1 LSKTHGGIA
10 EHEYAENQEVDL
22 DTTDEIEVEIQDDTP
37 EEDRGRPRKAESE
50 SESDTPA
57 VEEDDDDADL
67 GKHSE
72 SVQKRI
78 KKLKFEYHEE
88 RRRKETADRERE
100 AAVQYAQQI
109 KGENDRLRKNLNEG
123 ESVLITQA
131 KARIA
136 SELVGAKAAYK
147 AAYEAGDA
155 DAVLNAQE
163 KLMKLQNESS
173 RVDNW
178 TPPKQQ
184 AQAAPVPQAT
194 HVPEPDPRAKAWV
207 EKNSWFNEDRGM
219 QRYAMLI
226 HEELI
231 ENGVDSTSNSYYSR
245 IDAAMRQRYP
255 DRFDDAPVEV
265 RQPQRQAGSVV
276 APGGRNTPVSRH
288 KVVISSSEA
297 AIAKRLGLSIQ
308 QYAAQKLKDIHNG

>member
-1 LSKTHGGIA
+1 MSMGT
-10 EHEYAENQEVDL
+10 ENQEVDL
-22 DTTDEIEVEIQDDTP
+22 DNTDEIEVEIQDDTP

-219 QRYAMLI
+219 QRYAMLV
-226 HEELI
+226 HEELV

-255 DRFDDAPVEV
+255 DRFDDAPIEV
-265 RQPQRQAGSVV
+265 KQPHRQTGSVV
-276 APGGRNTPVSRH
+276 APGGRNTPVSRN
-288 KVVISSSEA
+288 KVVITSSEA

-308 QYAAQKLKDIHNG
+308 QYAAQKLKDINNG

>member
-1 LSKTHGGIA
+1 MS
-10 EHEYAENQEVDL
+10 AENQEVDL

-37 EEDRGRPRKAESE
+37 EEDRGRTTKSE
-50 SESDTPA
+50 VEAPA

-88 RRRKETADRERE
+88 RRRKEAADRERE

-155 DAVLNAQE
+155 DAVLDAQE
-163 KLMKLQNESS
+163 KLMKLQSESS

-184 AQAAPVPQAT
+184 QEAAPVPKAAP
-194 HVPEPDPRAKAWV
+194 VPEPDPRAKAWV

-219 QRYAMLI
+219 QRFAMLV
-226 HEELI
+226 HEELV
-231 ENGVDSTSNSYYSR
+231 ENGIDSGSNIYYNK
-245 IDAAMRQRYP
+245 IDAAIRQRYP
-255 DRFDDAPVEV
+255 DRFDDAPIEV
-265 RQPQRQAGSVV
+265 KQPQRQTGSVV
-276 APGGRNTPVSRH
+276 APGGRNTPVSRN
-288 KVVISSSEA
+288 KVVITSSEA

-308 QYAAQKLKDIHNG
+308 QYAAQKLKDINNG

>member
-1 LSKTHGGIA
+1 MSMGT
-10 EHEYAENQEVDL
+10 ENQEVDL
-22 DTTDEIEVEIQDDTP
+22 DNTDEIEVEIQDDTP

-100 AAVQYAQQI
+100 AAVQYAQQV

-136 SELVGAKAAYK
+136 SELANVKARIQI
-147 AAYEAGDA
+147 AYEAGDP
-155 DAVLNAQE
+155 DAVLECTRKVEQTLE
-163 KLMKLQNESS
+163 RTISCRKL
-173 RVDNW
+173 
-178 TPPKQQ
+178 
-184 AQAAPVPQAT
+184 
-194 HVPEPDPRAKAWV
+194 
-207 EKNSWFNEDRGM
+207 
-219 QRYAMLI
+219 
-226 HEELI
+226 
-231 ENGVDSTSNSYYSR
+231 
-245 IDAAMRQRYP
+245 DAAETTG
-255 DRFDDAPVEV
+255 AS
-265 RQPQRQAGSVV
+265 GSSTTSYTCT
-276 APGGRNTPVSRH
+276 RT
-288 KVVISSSEA
+288 
-297 AIAKRLGLSIQ
+297 
-308 QYAAQKLKDIHNG
+308 

>member
-1 LSKTHGGIA
+1 MS
-10 EHEYAENQEVDL
+10 EENQEVDL

-37 EEDRGRPRKAESE
+37 EEDRGRTTKSE
-50 SESDTPA
+50 VEAPA
-57 VEEDDDDADL
+57 VEEEDDDADL

-88 RRRKETADRERE
+88 RRRKEAADRERE

-155 DAVLNAQE
+155 DAVLDAQE

-184 AQAAPVPQAT
+184 QEAAPVPKAT

-219 QRYAMLI
+219 QRFAMLV
-226 HEELI
+226 HEELV

-255 DRFDDAPVEV
+255 DRFDDAPIEV
-265 RQPQRQAGSVV
+265 KQPHRQTGSVV
-276 APGGRNTPVSRH
+276 APGGRNTPVSRN
-288 KVVISSSEA
+288 KVVITSSEA

-308 QYAAQKLKDIHNG
+308 QYAAQKLKDINNG

>member
-1 LSKTHGGIA
+1 MS
-10 EHEYAENQEVDL
+10 EENQEVDL

-88 RRRKETADRERE
+88 RRRKEAADRERE

-155 DAVLNAQE
+155 DAVLDAQE

-184 AQAAPVPQAT
+184 AQAALVPQAPRI
-194 HVPEPDPRAKAWV
+194 PEPDPRAKAWV

-219 QRYAMLI
+219 QRYAMLV
-226 HEELI
+226 HEELV

>member
-1 LSKTHGGIA
+1 MS
-10 EHEYAENQEVDL
+10 AENQEVDL

-37 EEDRGRPRKAESE
+37 EEDRGRTTKSE
-50 SESDTPA
+50 VEAPA

-88 RRRKETADRERE
+88 RRRKEAADRERE

-155 DAVLNAQE
+155 DAVINAQE

-219 QRYAMLI
+219 QRFAMLI
-226 HEELI
+226 HEELV

-255 DRFDDAPVEV
+255 DRFDDAPIEV
-265 RQPQRQAGSVV
+265 KQPQRQTGSVV
-276 APGGRNTPVSRH
+276 APGGRNTPVSRN
-288 KVVISSSEA
+288 KVVITSSEA

-308 QYAAQKLKDIHNG
+308 QYAAQKLKDINNG

>member
-1 LSKTHGGIA
+1 MS
-10 EHEYAENQEVDL
+10 AENQEVDL

-88 RRRKETADRERE
+88 RRRKEAADRERE

-155 DAVLNAQE
+155 DAVLAANE
-163 KLMKLQNESS
+163 RLMKLQNESS

-219 QRYAMLI
+219 QRFAMLI
-226 HEELI
+226 HEELV

-255 DRFDDAPVEV
+255 DRFDDAPIEV
-265 RQPQRQAGSVV
+265 KQPHRQTGSVV
-276 APGGRNTPVSRH
+276 APGGRNTPVSRN
-288 KVVISSSEA
+288 KVVITSSEA

-308 QYAAQKLKDIHNG
+308 QYAAQKLKDINNG

>member
-1 LSKTHGGIA
+1 MSMGT
-10 EHEYAENQEVDL
+10 ENQEVDL
-22 DTTDEIEVEIQDDTP
+22 DNTDEIEVEIQDDTP

-136 SELVGAKAAYK
+136 SELSSAKSAYK
-147 AAYEAGDA
+147 VAYEAGDP
-155 DAVLNAQE
+155 DAVLDAQE
-163 KLMKLQNESS
+163 KLSKLL
-173 RVDNW
+173 
-178 TPPKQQ
+178 
-184 AQAAPVPQAT
+184 A
-194 HVPEPDPRAKAWV
+194 RASLV
-207 EKNSWFNEDRGM
+207 
-219 QRYAMLI
+219 
-226 HEELI
+226 
-231 ENGVDSTSNSYYSR
+231 
-245 IDAAMRQRYP
+245 
-255 DRFDDAPVEV
+255 
-265 RQPQRQAGSVV
+265 
-276 APGGRNTPVSRH
+276 
-288 KVVISSSEA
+288 
-297 AIAKRLGLSIQ
+297 
-308 QYAAQKLKDIHNG
+308 

>member
-1 LSKTHGGIA
+1 MSEAK
-10 EHEYAENQEVDL
+10 QEVDL

-37 EEDRGRPRKAESE
+37 EEDRGRTTKSE
-50 SESDTPA
+50 VEAPA

-88 RRRKETADRERE
+88 RRRKEAADRERE

-155 DAVLNAQE
+155 DAVLDAQE

-184 AQAAPVPQAT
+184 QEAAPVPKAT

-219 QRYAMLI
+219 QRYAMLV
-226 HEELI
+226 HEELV
-231 ENGVDSTSNSYYSR
+231 ENGIDSGSNIYYNK
-245 IDAAMRQRYP
+245 IDAAIRQRYP
-255 DRFDDAPVEV
+255 DRFDDAPIEV
-265 RQPQRQAGSVV
+265 KQPQRQTGSVV
-276 APGGRNTPVSRH
+276 APGGRNTPVSRN
-288 KVVISSSEA
+288 KVVITSSEA

-308 QYAAQKLKDIHNG
+308 QYAAQKLKDINNG

>member
-1 LSKTHGGIA
+1 MSEAK
-10 EHEYAENQEVDL
+10 QEVDL

-37 EEDRGRPRKAESE
+37 EEDRGRATKSE
-50 SESDTPA
+50 VEAPA

-88 RRRKETADRERE
+88 RRRKEAADRERE

-155 DAVLNAQE
+155 DAVIDAQE

-184 AQAAPVPQAT
+184 AGKLPQYHKAT

-219 QRYAMLI
+219 QRFAMLV
-226 HEELI
+226 HEELV

-255 DRFDDAPVEV
+255 DRFDDAPIEV
-265 RQPQRQAGSVV
+265 KQPHRQTGSVV
-276 APGGRNTPVSRH
+276 APGGRNTPVSRN
-288 KVVISSSEA
+288 KVVITSSEA

-308 QYAAQKLKDIHNG
+308 QYAAQKLKDINNG

>member
-1 LSKTHGGIA
+1 M
-10 EHEYAENQEVDL
+10 
-22 DTTDEIEVEIQDDTP
+22 
-37 EEDRGRPRKAESE
+37 
-50 SESDTPA
+50 
-57 VEEDDDDADL
+57 
-67 GKHSE
+67 
-72 SVQKRI
+72 QKRI

-88 RRRKETADRERE
+88 RRRKEAADRERE

-155 DAVLNAQE
+155 DAVINAQE

-219 QRYAMLI
+219 QRYAMLV
-226 HEELI
+226 HEELV
-231 ENGVDSTSNSYYSR
+231 ENGIDSGSNIYYNK
-245 IDAAMRQRYP
+245 IDAAIRQRYP
-255 DRFDDAPVEV
+255 DRFDDAPIEV
-265 RQPQRQAGSVV
+265 KQPHRQTGSVV
-276 APGGRNTPVSRH
+276 APGGRNTPVSRN
-288 KVVISSSEA
+288 KVVITSSEA

-308 QYAAQKLKDIHNG
+308 QYAAQKLKDINNG

>member
-1 LSKTHGGIA
+1 MSEAK
-10 EHEYAENQEVDL
+10 QEVDL

-37 EEDRGRPRKAESE
+37 EEDRGRTTKSE
-50 SESDTPA
+50 VEAPA
-57 VEEDDDDADL
+57 VEEEDDDADL

-88 RRRKETADRERE
+88 RRRKEAADRERE

-155 DAVLNAQE
+155 DAVLDAQE
-163 KLMKLQNESS
+163 KLMKLQSESS

-184 AQAAPVPQAT
+184 QEAAPVPKAT
-194 HVPEPDPRAKAWV
+194 HIPEPDPRAKAWV

-219 QRYAMLI
+219 QRFAMLV
-226 HEELI
+226 HEELV
-231 ENGVDSTSNSYYSR
+231 ENGIDSGSDTYYSK
-245 IDAAMRQRYP
+245 IDAAIRQRYP
-255 DRFDDAPVEV
+255 DRFDDAPIEV
-265 RQPQRQAGSVV
+265 KQPHRQTGSVV
-276 APGGRNTPVSRH
+276 APGGRNTPVSRN
-288 KVVISSSEA
+288 KVVITSSEA

-308 QYAAQKLKDIHNG
+308 QYAAQKLKDINNG

>member
-1 LSKTHGGIA
+1 M
-10 EHEYAENQEVDL
+10 
-22 DTTDEIEVEIQDDTP
+22 
-37 EEDRGRPRKAESE
+37 
-50 SESDTPA
+50 
-57 VEEDDDDADL
+57 
-67 GKHSE
+67 
-72 SVQKRI
+72 QKRI

-88 RRRKETADRERE
+88 RRRKEAADRERE

-155 DAVLNAQE
+155 DAVLDAQE
-163 KLMKLQNESS
+163 KLMKLQSESS

-184 AQAAPVPQAT
+184 QEAAPVPKAAP
-194 HVPEPDPRAKAWV
+194 VPEPDPRAKAWV
-207 EKNSWFNEDRGM
+207 EKNPWFNEDRGM
-219 QRYAMLI
+219 QRFAMLV
-226 HEELI
+226 HEELV
-231 ENGVDSTSNSYYSR
+231 ENGIDSGSNIYYNK
-245 IDAAMRQRYP
+245 IDAAIRQRYP
-255 DRFDDAPVEV
+255 DRFDDAPIEV
-265 RQPQRQAGSVV
+265 KQPQRQTGSVV
-276 APGGRNTPVSRH
+276 APGGRNTPVSRN
-288 KVVISSSEA
+288 KVVITSSEA

-308 QYAAQKLKDIHNG
+308 QYAAQKLKDINNG

>member
-1 LSKTHGGIA
+1 MS
-10 EHEYAENQEVDL
+10 AENQEVDL

-37 EEDRGRPRKAESE
+37 EEDRGRTTKSE
-50 SESDTPA
+50 VEAPA

-100 AAVQYAQQI
+100 AAVQYAQQV

-155 DAVLNAQE
+155 DAVLDAQE

-184 AQAAPVPQAT
+184 QEAAPVPKAT

-219 QRYAMLI
+219 QRFAMLI
-226 HEELI
+226 HEELV

-255 DRFDDAPVEV
+255 DRFDDAPIEV
-265 RQPQRQAGSVV
+265 KQPQRQTGSVV
-276 APGGRNTPVSRH
+276 APGGRNTPVSRN
-288 KVVISSSEA
+288 KVVITSSEA

-308 QYAAQKLKDIHNG
+308 QYAAQKLKDINNG

>member
-1 LSKTHGGIA
+1 MS
-10 EHEYAENQEVDL
+10 EENQEVDL

-37 EEDRGRPRKAESE
+37 EEDRGRTTKSE
-50 SESDTPA
+50 VEAPA
-57 VEEDDDDADL
+57 VEEEDDDADL

-88 RRRKETADRERE
+88 RRRKEAADRERE

-155 DAVLNAQE
+155 DAVLDAQE

-184 AQAAPVPQAT
+184 QEAAPVPKAT

-219 QRYAMLI
+219 QRYAMLV
-226 HEELI
+226 HEELV
-231 ENGVDSTSNSYYSR
+231 ENGIDSGSNIYYNK
-245 IDAAMRQRYP
+245 IDAAIRQRYP
-255 DRFDDAPVEV
+255 DRFDDAPIEV
-265 RQPQRQAGSVV
+265 KQPHRQTGSVV
-276 APGGRNTPVSRH
+276 APGGRNTPVSRN
-288 KVVISSSEA
+288 KVVITSSEA

-308 QYAAQKLKDIHNG
+308 QYAAQKLKDINNG

>member
-1 LSKTHGGIA
+1 MS
-10 EHEYAENQEVDL
+10 EENQEVDL

-37 EEDRGRPRKAESE
+37 EEDRGRPRKAE

-155 DAVLNAQE
+155 DAVLAANE
-163 KLMKLQNESS
+163 RLMKLQNESS

-184 AQAAPVPQAT
+184 AQAAPVPQST

-219 QRYAMLI
+219 QRFAMLV
-226 HEELI
+226 HEELV
-231 ENGVDSTSNSYYSR
+231 ENGIDSGSNIYYNK
-245 IDAAMRQRYP
+245 IDAAIRQRYP
-255 DRFDDAPVEV
+255 DRFDDAPIEV
-265 RQPQRQAGSVV
+265 KQPHRQTGSVV
-276 APGGRNTPVSRH
+276 APGGRNTPVSRN
-288 KVVISSSEA
+288 KVVITSSED

-308 QYAAQKLKDIHNG
+308 QYAAQKLKDINNG

>member
-1 LSKTHGGIA
+1 MS
-10 EHEYAENQEVDL
+10 AENQEVDL

-155 DAVLNAQE
+155 DAVLACPMRR
-163 KLMKLQNESS
+163 LMKLQNESS

-219 QRYAMLI
+219 QRFAMLV
-226 HEELI
+226 HEELV

-255 DRFDDAPVEV
+255 DRFDDAPIEV
-265 RQPQRQAGSVV
+265 KQPHRQTGSVV
-276 APGGRNTPVSRH
+276 APGGRNTPVSRN
-288 KVVISSSEA
+288 KVVITSSEA

-308 QYAAQKLKDIHNG
+308 QYAAQKLKDINNG

>member
-1 LSKTHGGIA
+1 VKKTKKLISILLMRLKLKSKTIHPKKIG
-10 EHEYAENQEVDL
+10 
-22 DTTDEIEVEIQDDTP
+22 
-37 EEDRGRPRKAESE
+37 
-50 SESDTPA
+50 A
-57 VEEDDDDADL
+57 VHVKQNPNLNLIHQLLRRDDDDADL

-88 RRRKETADRERE
+88 RRRKEAADRERE

-155 DAVLNAQE
+155 DAVLDAQE

-184 AQAAPVPQAT
+184 AASGPST
-194 HVPEPDPRAKAWV
+194 TRLHVYQNLTPEPKLGSKRT
-207 EKNSWFNEDRGM
+207 RG
-219 QRYAMLI
+219 
-226 HEELI
+226 
-231 ENGVDSTSNSYYSR
+231 STR
-245 IDAAMRQRYP
+245 
-255 DRFDDAPVEV
+255 
-265 RQPQRQAGSVV
+265 
-276 APGGRNTPVSRH
+276 T
-288 KVVISSSEA
+288 EA
-297 AIAKRLGLSIQ
+297 CSALQ
-308 QYAAQKLKDIHNG
+308 C

>member
-1 LSKTHGGIA
+1 VPKP
-10 EHEYAENQEVDL
+10 
-22 DTTDEIEVEIQDDTP
+22 DE
-37 EEDRGRPRKAESE
+37 R
-50 SESDTPA
+50 
-57 VEEDDDDADL
+57 
-67 GKHSE
+67 
-72 SVQKRI
+72 
-78 KKLKFEYHEE
+78 
-88 RRRKETADRERE
+88 
-100 AAVQYAQQI
+100 
-109 KGENDRLRKNLNEG
+109 
-123 ESVLITQA
+123 
-131 KARIA
+131 AR
-136 SELVGAKAAYK
+136 V
-147 AAYEAGDA
+147 
-155 DAVLNAQE
+155 
-163 KLMKLQNESS
+163 
-173 RVDNW
+173 
-178 TPPKQQ
+178 
-184 AQAAPVPQAT
+184 
-194 HVPEPDPRAKAWV
+194 WV

>member
-1 LSKTHGGIA
+1 MS
-10 EHEYAENQEVDL
+10 EYEDDTDVDL
-22 DTTDEIEVEIQDDTP
+22 DDDNEIDIEIEDDTP
-37 EEDRGRPRKAESE
+37 EEDRGRPRRAESE
-50 SESDTPA
+50 EADIPEEGDDT
-57 VEEDDDDADL
+57 DL
-67 GKHSE
+67 EKHSE

-100 AAVQYAQQI
+100 AALQYAHQV
-109 KGENDRLRKNLNEG
+109 KGENERLRKNLNEG

-136 SELVGAKAAYK
+136 SELSSVKSAYK
-147 AAYEAGDA
+147 VAYEAGDP
-155 DAVLNAQE
+155 DAVLDAQE
-163 KLMKLQNESS
+163 KLSKLLSEQA

-178 TPPKQQ
+178 TPPKQT
-184 AQAAPVPQAT
+184 ASPDVPVQQRPN
-194 HVPEPDPRAKAWV
+194 VPKPDERARVWV

-308 QYAAQKLKDIHNG
+308 QYAAQKLKDINNG

>member
-1 LSKTHGGIA
+1 MS
-10 EHEYAENQEVDL
+10 AENQEVDL

-37 EEDRGRPRKAESE
+37 EEDRGRTTKSE
-50 SESDTPA
+50 VEAPA

-88 RRRKETADRERE
+88 RRRKEAADRERE

-155 DAVLNAQE
+155 DAVLDAQE
-163 KLMKLQNESS
+163 KLMKLQSESS

-184 AQAAPVPQAT
+184 QEAAPVPKAAP
-194 HVPEPDPRAKAWV
+194 VPEPDPRAKAWV
-207 EKNSWFNEDRGM
+207 EKNPWFNEDRGM
-219 QRYAMLI
+219 QRFAMLV
-226 HEELI
+226 HEELV
-231 ENGVDSTSNSYYSR
+231 ENGIDSGSNIYYNK
-245 IDAAMRQRYP
+245 IDAAIRQRYP
-255 DRFDDAPVEV
+255 DRFDDAPIEV
-265 RQPQRQAGSVV
+265 KQPQRQTGSVV
-276 APGGRNTPVSRH
+276 APGGRNTPVSRN
-288 KVVISSSEA
+288 KVVITSSEA

-308 QYAAQKLKDIHNG
+308 QYAAQKLKDINNG

>member
-1 LSKTHGGIA
+1 MSEAK
-10 EHEYAENQEVDL
+10 QEVDL

-37 EEDRGRPRKAESE
+37 EEDRGRTTKSE
-50 SESDTPA
+50 VEAPA
-57 VEEDDDDADL
+57 VEEEDDDADL

-88 RRRKETADRERE
+88 RRRKEAADRERE

-155 DAVLNAQE
+155 DAVLDAQE
-163 KLMKLQNESS
+163 KLMKLQSESS

-184 AQAAPVPQAT
+184 QEAAPVPKAT
-194 HVPEPDPRAKAWV
+194 HIPEPDPRAKAWV

-219 QRYAMLI
+219 QRFAMLV
-226 HEELI
+226 HEELV
-231 ENGVDSTSNSYYSR
+231 ENGIDSGSDTYYSK
-245 IDAAMRQRYP
+245 IDAAIRQRYP
-255 DRFDDAPVEV
+255 DRFDDAPIEV
-265 RQPQRQAGSVV
+265 KQPQRQTGSVV
-276 APGGRNTPVSRH
+276 APGGRNTPVSRN
-288 KVVISSSEA
+288 KVVITSSEA

-308 QYAAQKLKDIHNG
+308 QYAAQKLKDINNG

>member
-1 LSKTHGGIA
+1 MS
-10 EHEYAENQEVDL
+10 AENQEVDL

-88 RRRKETADRERE
+88 RRRKEAADRERE

-155 DAVLNAQE
+155 DAVLDAQE

-184 AQAAPVPQAT
+184 AQAAPVPKAAQI
-194 HVPEPDPRAKAWV
+194 PEPDPRAKAWV

-219 QRYAMLI
+219 QRFAMLV
-226 HEELI
+226 HEELV
-231 ENGVDSTSNSYYSR
+231 ENGIDSGSNIYYNK
-245 IDAAMRQRYP
+245 IDAAIRQRYP
-255 DRFDDAPVEV
+255 DRFDDAPIEV
-265 RQPQRQAGSVV
+265 KQPQRQTGSVV
-276 APGGRNTPVSRH
+276 APGGRNTPVSRN
-288 KVVISSSEA
+288 KVVITSSEA

-308 QYAAQKLKDIHNG
+308 QYAAQKLKDINNG

>member
-1 LSKTHGGIA
+1 MS
-10 EHEYAENQEVDL
+10 AENQEVDL

-219 QRYAMLI
+219 QRFAMLI
-226 HEELI
+226 HEELV

-255 DRFDDAPVEV
+255 DRFDDAPIEV
-265 RQPQRQAGSVV
+265 KQPQRQTGSVV
-276 APGGRNTPVSRH
+276 ARGVEILLYHAIKLLSPRLRPQSPSAWDYLYNSMRRRN
-288 KVVISSSEA
+288 
-297 AIAKRLGLSIQ
+297 
-308 QYAAQKLKDIHNG
+308 

>member
-1 LSKTHGGIA
+1 MS
-10 EHEYAENQEVDL
+10 AENQEVDL

-155 DAVLNAQE
+155 DAVLAANE
-163 KLMKLQNESS
+163 RLMKLQNESS

-219 QRYAMLI
+219 QRFAMLI
-226 HEELI
+226 HEELV

-255 DRFDDAPVEV
+255 DRFDDAPIEV
-265 RQPQRQAGSVV
+265 KQPHRQTGSVV
-276 APGGRNTPVSRH
+276 APGGRNTPVSRN
-288 KVVISSSEA
+288 KVVITSSEA

-308 QYAAQKLKDIHNG
+308 QYAAQKLKDINNG

>member
-1 LSKTHGGIA
+1 MS
-10 EHEYAENQEVDL
+10 AENQEVDL

-50 SESDTPA
+50 SDTPA
-57 VEEDDDDADL
+57 VEEDDDDDADL

-88 RRRKETADRERE
+88 RRRKEAADRERE

-155 DAVLNAQE
+155 DAVLDAQE

-219 QRYAMLI
+219 QRFAMLI
-226 HEELI
+226 HEELV

-245 IDAAMRQRYP
+245 IDAAIRQRYP
-255 DRFDDAPVEV
+255 DRFDDAPIEV
-265 RQPQRQAGSVV
+265 KQPQRQTGSVV
-276 APGGRNTPVSRH
+276 APGGRNTPVSRN
-288 KVVISSSEA
+288 KVVITSSEA

-308 QYAAQKLKDIHNG
+308 QYAAQKLKDINNG

>member
-1 LSKTHGGIA
+1 MS
-10 EHEYAENQEVDL
+10 AENQEVDL

-37 EEDRGRPRKAESE
+37 EEDRGRTTKSE
-50 SESDTPA
+50 VEAPA
-57 VEEDDDDADL
+57 VEEEDDDADL

-88 RRRKETADRERE
+88 RRRKEAADRERE

-155 DAVLNAQE
+155 DAVLDAQE

-184 AQAAPVPQAT
+184 QEAAPVPKAT

-219 QRYAMLI
+219 QRYAMLV
-226 HEELI
+226 HEELV
-231 ENGVDSTSNSYYSR
+231 ENGIDSGSNIYYNK
-245 IDAAMRQRYP
+245 IDAAIRQRYP
-255 DRFDDAPVEV
+255 DRFDDAPIEV
-265 RQPQRQAGSVV
+265 KQPQRQTGSVV
-276 APGGRNTPVSRH
+276 APGGRNTPVSRN
-288 KVVISSSEA
+288 KVVITSSEA

-308 QYAAQKLKDIHNG
+308 QYAAQKLKDINNG

>member
-1 LSKTHGGIA
+1 MS
-10 EHEYAENQEVDL
+10 AENQEVDL

-88 RRRKETADRERE
+88 RRRKEAADRERE

-155 DAVLNAQE
+155 DAVLDAQE

-184 AQAAPVPQAT
+184 QEAAPVPKAT

-207 EKNSWFNEDRGM
+207 EKELMVQRG
-219 QRYAMLI
+219 QR
-226 HEELI
+226 H
-231 ENGVDSTSNSYYSR
+231 
-245 IDAAMRQRYP
+245 AALCNASPRG
-255 DRFDDAPVEV
+255 A
-265 RQPQRQAGSVV
+265 S
-276 APGGRNTPVSRH
+276 
-288 KVVISSSEA
+288 
-297 AIAKRLGLSIQ
+297 
-308 QYAAQKLKDIHNG
+308 

>member
-1 LSKTHGGIA
+1 MS
-10 EHEYAENQEVDL
+10 AENQEVDL

-37 EEDRGRPRKAESE
+37 EEDRGRTTKSE
-50 SESDTPA
+50 VEAPA
-57 VEEDDDDADL
+57 VEEDDDDDADL

-88 RRRKETADRERE
+88 RRRKEAADRERE

-155 DAVLNAQE
+155 DAVLDAQE

-184 AQAAPVPQAT
+184 QEAAPVPKAT

-219 QRYAMLI
+219 QRFAMLI
-226 HEELI
+226 HEELV

-255 DRFDDAPVEV
+255 DRFDDAPIEV
-265 RQPQRQAGSVV
+265 KQPHRQTGSVV
-276 APGGRNTPVSRH
+276 APGGRNTPVSRN
-288 KVVISSSEA
+288 KVVITSSEA

-308 QYAAQKLKDIHNG
+308 QYAAQKLKDINNG

>member
-1 LSKTHGGIA
+1 MSMGT
-10 EHEYAENQEVDL
+10 ENQEVDL
-22 DTTDEIEVEIQDDTP
+22 DNTDEIEVEIQDDTP
-37 EEDRGRPRKAESE
+37 EEDRGRPRKAES
-50 SESDTPA
+50 DTEAP
-57 VEEDDDDADL
+57 VEEEDDDDADL

-155 DAVLNAQE
+155 DAVLDAQE

-184 AQAAPVPQAT
+184 QEAAPVPKAT

-219 QRYAMLI
+219 QRFAMLV
-226 HEELI
+226 HEELV
-231 ENGVDSTSNSYYSR
+231 ENGIDSGSNIYYNK
-245 IDAAMRQRYP
+245 IDAAIRQRYP
-255 DRFDDAPVEV
+255 DRFDDAPIEV
-265 RQPQRQAGSVV
+265 KQPHRQTGSVV
-276 APGGRNTPVSRH
+276 APGGRNTPVSRN
-288 KVVISSSEA
+288 KVVITSSEA

-308 QYAAQKLKDIHNG
+308 QYAAQKLKDINNG

>member
-1 LSKTHGGIA
+1 VQKTKKSISILLTRLKLKSKTIHPKKIGVV
-10 EHEYAENQEVDL
+10 QL
-22 DTTDEIEVEIQDDTP
+22 SP
-37 EEDRGRPRKAESE
+37 KSE
-50 SESDTPA
+50 APA

-88 RRRKETADRERE
+88 RRRKEAADRERE

-155 DAVLNAQE
+155 DAVLDAQE

-184 AQAAPVPQAT
+184 QEAAPVPKAT

-219 QRYAMLI
+219 QRFAMLV
-226 HEELI
+226 HEELV
-231 ENGVDSTSNSYYSR
+231 ENGIDSGSNIYYNK
-245 IDAAMRQRYP
+245 IDAAIRQRYP
-255 DRFDDAPVEV
+255 DRFDDAPIEV
-265 RQPQRQAGSVV
+265 KQPQRQTGSVV
-276 APGGRNTPVSRH
+276 APGGRNTPVSRN
-288 KVVISSSEA
+288 KVVITSSEA

-308 QYAAQKLKDIHNG
+308 QYAAQKLKDINNG

>member
-1 LSKTHGGIA
+1 
-10 EHEYAENQEVDL
+10 
-22 DTTDEIEVEIQDDTP
+22 
-37 EEDRGRPRKAESE
+37 
-50 SESDTPA
+50 
-57 VEEDDDDADL
+57 
-67 GKHSE
+67 
-72 SVQKRI
+72 VQKRI

-184 AQAAPVPQAT
+184 AQAAPVPQAPT
-194 HVPEPDPRAKAWV
+194 CTR
-207 EKNSWFNEDRGM
+207 
-219 QRYAMLI
+219 
-226 HEELI
+226 
-231 ENGVDSTSNSYYSR
+231 T
-245 IDAAMRQRYP
+245 
-255 DRFDDAPVEV
+255 
-265 RQPQRQAGSVV
+265 
-276 APGGRNTPVSRH
+276 
-288 KVVISSSEA
+288 
-297 AIAKRLGLSIQ
+297 
-308 QYAAQKLKDIHNG
+308 

>member
-1 LSKTHGGIA
+1 MS
-10 EHEYAENQEVDL
+10 AENQEVDL

-37 EEDRGRPRKAESE
+37 EEDRGRPRKAE

-88 RRRKETADRERE
+88 RRRKEAADRERE

-155 DAVLNAQE
+155 DAVLAANE
-163 KLMKLQNESS
+163 RLMKLQNESS

-219 QRYAMLI
+219 QRFAMLI
-226 HEELI
+226 HEELV

-255 DRFDDAPVEV
+255 DRFDDAPIEV
-265 RQPQRQAGSVV
+265 KQPQRQTGSVV
-276 APGGRNTPVSRH
+276 APGGRNTPVSRN
-288 KVVISSSEA
+288 KVVITSSEA

-308 QYAAQKLKDIHNG
+308 QYAAQKLKDINNG